1 MIGQFVKG
9 RIYVFID
16 AANIFYSQRT
26 LKWRI
31 SYERL
36 KKYFEKECNVGKIF
50 IYTAQDTK
58 RLNQE
63 KFLRMLKNNGFI
75 IRTKPVK
82 QIRIANG
89 LYQWKAD
96 FDVELTMDM
105 LDHLEQYDS
114 AILLSGDSDFAPV
127 IDRVKKHNKLVV
139 VMSVKGHISKELL
152 ERAKYVNLKKLRG
165 EIELIS
171 E

>member
-1 MIGQFVKG
+1 MGKRLLAEAGWVFEMIKQFVKG
-9 RIYVFID
+9 RAYVFID

-50 IYTAQDTK
+50 IYTAQDAK

-82 QIRIANG
+82 QIR
-89 LYQWKAD
+89 
-96 FDVELTMDM
+96 
-105 LDHLEQYDS
+105 
-114 AILLSGDSDFAPV
+114 
-127 IDRVKKHNKLVV
+127 KK
-139 VMSVKGHISKELL
+139 
-152 ERAKYVNLKKLRG
+152 KK
-165 EIELIS
+165 IKKKKKKKK
-171 E
+171 

>member
-1 MIGQFVKG
+1 MIGRFLKG
-9 RIYVFID
+9 KVCVFID

-26 LKWRI
+26 LKWRV
-31 SYERL
+31 SYEKL
-36 KKYFEKECNVGKIF
+36 KKYFERELNLQKIF
-50 IYTAQDTK
+50 IYTARDEK
-58 RLNQE
+58 RPEQE
-63 KFLRMLKNNGFI
+63 KFIKMLISNGFI
-75 IRTKPVK
+75 VRTKPVK

-89 LYQWKAD
+89 IYQWKAD

-127 IDRVKKHNKLVV
+127 IDRVKKHNKLVM

-152 ERAKYVNLKKLRG
+152 ERAKYVNLKKLRS

-171 E
+171 K